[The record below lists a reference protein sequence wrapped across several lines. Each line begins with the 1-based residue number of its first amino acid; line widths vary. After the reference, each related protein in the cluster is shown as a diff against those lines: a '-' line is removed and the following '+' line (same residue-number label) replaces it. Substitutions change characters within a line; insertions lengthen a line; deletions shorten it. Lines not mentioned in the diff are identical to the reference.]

1 MIRVLLSILSYR
13 VLSLLVI
20 WRVLLVIA
28 IIGTLSSTVFLGMV
42 VFAALRYRRQAL
54 AARLATEALPQSSF
68 PAVTVLKPV
77 HGLEPQLRENLERF
91 FQQDYPDFEIIFGAR
106 AAEDAA
112 LKIAEE
118 LQRRYPHV
126 KSRIVVSG
134 APTWPNAK
142 VFSLNKMLQASSNPY
157 VVLSD
162 SDVEVR
168 PDFLRNIVAPLLDS
182 KVGLVTCLYRGIPAQ
197 DFWSV
202 LEALGMSVEMPSG
215 VMVADMMEG
224 MRFALGL
231 AIATRRDALAAIGGI
246 GSTADY
252 YSDDFVLGN
261 EVWAAGYKVVL
272 SHYIVGHVL
281 LPRSV
286 KQTLSDQLRWMKST
300 RYSRPKGHLGTGLT
314 FAMPFGIL
322 GLVSA
327 AALGHVGL
335 GLGLLAAAIFN
346 RVLQSIVV
354 GWGVIGD
361 PRSLRYCW
369 LYPLRDLF
377 GFVTWVGSYTS
388 RNFFWRGEMY
398 RFSAGGKIVP
408 RNRLAENTLAD
419 RPSSGDKFGAS
430 TSPPQKEQA
439 LLRK

>member
-20 WRVLLVIA
+20 WRVLLLIA
-28 IIGTLSSTVFLGMV
+28 IIGTLSSTVFLGLV
-42 VFAALRYRRQAL
+42 LFAALRYRRQAL
-54 AARLATEALPQSSF
+54 TARLATEALSQSSF

-77 HGLEPQLRENLERF
+77 HGAEPQLRENLERF

-118 LQRRYPHV
+118 LQRRYPNV

-134 APTWPNAK
+134 VPTWPNAK

-231 AIATRRDALAAIGGI
+231 AIATRRDALAKIGGI
-246 GSTADY
+246 AATADF

-261 EVWAAGYKVVL
+261 EVWGAGYEVVL
-272 SHYIVGHVL
+272 SHHRVGHVL
-281 LPRSV
+281 VPRSFQ
-286 KQTLSDQLRWMKST
+286 QTFGDQLRWMKST
-300 RYSRPKGHLGTGLT
+300 RYSRPKGHVGSVLT
-314 FAMPFGIL
+314 FAMPFGVL
-322 GLVSA
+322 GLASA
-327 AALGHVGL
+327 AALGPLQLGIGL
-335 GLGLLAAAIFN
+335 FAWAFFH
-346 RVLQSIVV
+346 RVIQCVAV
-354 GWGVIGD
+354 GWGVIRD
-361 PRSLRYCW
+361 PRALGLCW
-369 LYPLRDLF
+369 LYPMRDF
-377 GFVTWVGSYTS
+377 QGFLTWVGSFTS
-388 RNFFWRGEMY
+388 RSFLWRGEIY
-398 RFSAGGKIVP
+398 RFSDGGRIIPQHRRAQSAVAH
-408 RNRLAENTLAD
+408 RL
-419 RPSSGDKFGAS
+419 
-430 TSPPQKEQA
+430 
-439 LLRK
+439 